1 MPSKIVSV
9 DEGSPAERAGIG
21 ADSSLLS
28 IDGQPVRDVLDYKFY
43 SYDSRLCLEIAD
55 ADGVPRTV
63 TVRKGEGEPLGL
75 NFENYLMDGMK
86 RCSNRCV
93 FCFIDQLPEGMRS
106 SLYVKDDDAR
116 LSFLLGNYISLT
128 NLSEEDVQRILRID
142 RKSVV

>member
-106 SLYVKDDDAR
+106 SLYV
-116 LSFLLGNYISLT
+116 L
-128 NLSEEDVQRILRID
+128 
-142 RKSVV
+142 